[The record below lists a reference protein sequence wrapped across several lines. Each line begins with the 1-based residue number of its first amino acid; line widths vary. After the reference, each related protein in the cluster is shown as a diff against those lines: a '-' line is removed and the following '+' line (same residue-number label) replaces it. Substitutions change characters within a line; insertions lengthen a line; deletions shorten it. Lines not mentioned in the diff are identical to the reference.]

1 MLGFLEPSIVGLLL
15 ESGIRVA
22 ILREITLLI
31 LLLVMLGKLIWVPI
45 IVWLLLTIVTS
56 WSSGLLMFYRHWLS
70 LANLAWHLIM
80 VLMLL
85 KRLMWRSSCV

>member
-15 ESGIRVA
+15 ETGIRVA

-56 WSSGLLMFYRHWLS
+56 WSSGLLMFYRYWLS